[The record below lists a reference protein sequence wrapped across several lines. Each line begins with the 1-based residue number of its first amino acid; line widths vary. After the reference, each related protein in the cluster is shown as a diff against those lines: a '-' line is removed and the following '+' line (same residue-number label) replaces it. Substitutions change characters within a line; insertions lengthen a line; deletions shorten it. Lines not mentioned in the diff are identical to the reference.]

1 MFIPLLLATLLTTG
15 TPAPGQ
21 SKPDLKTPYEKGNG
35 NQTATYNEAIA
46 WYQQLDKAY
55 DEVKMMPYGMTDV
68 GRPLHVVVVS
78 TDKDFDPA
86 SIHQKNKRVLLIQ
99 NGIHP
104 GEPEGIDATML
115 LVRDYLQDKK
125 RRRQLDDVV
134 LVIIPVYNVG
144 GALNRNSHTRTNQN
158 GPESY
163 GFRGNARNLDL
174 NRDFIK
180 TDSRNAQTFHEI
192 FREWDPDVF
201 MDNHTSNGAD
211 YQHVMTLI
219 ATQHNKLNPTLAG
232 YLSGKMVPSLYAGMK
247 QDKFPM
253 VPYMNHAG
261 ETPDQGIIGFMESP
275 RYATGYTALYNTIGF
290 VPETHMLKPFNQ
302 RVQATYKLMENMVET
317 VHRDAKEIGELR
329 AQAKKQTLQQQDF
342 PLDWRLDTTQVRQI
356 PFLGYEARH
365 KASEVS
371 GLERLYYDRKAPY
384 SRNINY
390 YDEFV
395 PTVTVKKP
403 VAYIIPQAWGEVIE
417 RLKRD
422 NVALHPLSKD
432 TTITLDSY
440 YITDYKTSPRPY
452 EGHYLHYDVQ
462 VETRRMPRQFFKGDY
477 VVYLNQPAN
486 RFLVEVL
493 EPQAVDSYFNWNF
506 FDSILMQKE
515 YFSSYVFED
524 LAADILKQKPELRQQ
539 LEARKKQDPDFA
551 KSARAQLDFVY
562 RNSPHYE
569 YTHQLYPV
577 GRLTQDVKLPL

>member
-1 MFIPLLLATLLTTG
+1 MLTTLLLATLLSTG
-15 TPAPGQ
+15 TPAQG
-21 SKPDLKTPYEKGNG
+21 KPDLKTPYEQGNG
-35 NQTATYNEAIA
+35 NQTATYEEAIA
-46 WYQQLDKAY
+46 WYQKLDEAY

-68 GRPLHVVVVS
+68 GRPLHLVIVS

-86 SIHQKNKRVLLIQ
+86 SIRQKNKRILLIQ

-115 LVRDYLQDKK
+115 LARDYLQNKK
-125 RRRQLDDVV
+125 LRKQLDNVV
-134 LVIIPVYNVG
+134 LAIIPVYNIG

-158 GPESY
+158 GPEEY

-174 NRDFIK
+174 NRDYIK
-180 TDSRNAQTFHEI
+180 TDSRNAQTFHQI

-219 ATQHNKLNPTLAG
+219 ATQHNKLNPALAK
-232 YLSGKMVPSLYAGMK
+232 YLSGKMVPTLYEGMK

-275 RYATGYTALYNTIGF
+275 RYATGYTTLYNTIGF
-290 VPETHMLKPFNQ
+290 VPETHMLKPFGQ
-302 RVQATYKLMENMVET
+302 RVKATYKLMENMIET
-317 VHRDAKEIGELR
+317 IHRDADEIGKLR
-329 AQAKKQTLQQQDF
+329 QQAKQQTLTQKQFALNWQ
-342 PLDWRLDTTQVRQI
+342 LDTTKVTQI
-356 PFLGYEARH
+356 PFLGYEA
-365 KASEVS
+365 KYKPSEVS
-371 GLERLYYDRKAPY
+371 GLDRLYYDRKSPY
-384 SRNINY
+384 SKKINY

-395 PTVTVKKP
+395 PTVTVEKP
-403 VAYIIPQAWGEVIE
+403 VAYIIPQAWHEVID
-417 RLKRD
+417 RLKLNKVQMQQLQR
-422 NVALHPLSKD
+422 D
-432 TTITLDSY
+432 TTLTLDSY
-440 YITDYKTSPRPY
+440 YISDYKTSQRPY

-462 VETRRMPRQFFKGDY
+462 VETKRMPRQFFKGDY
-477 VVYLNQPAN
+477 VVYLNQEAN

-524 LAADILKQKPELRQQ
+524 LAARYLKQNPELRKQ
-539 LEARKKQDPDFA
+539 LEARKKQDPEFA

-562 RNSPHYE
+562 KNTPHYE

-577 GRLTQDVKLPL
+577 GRLMQDVKLPL